1 MAIDK
6 ASLKKIGH
14 VISGLVV
21 IIKGYDKFENHHPE
35 VGILLILLGLIFV
48 SFAVFHHRISWIAKH
63 EPWLLWLEGLALAI
77 VSYSYFAAGK
87 FALPFVMPYVRWP
100 TSWLAVTFINTKG
113 PTR

>member
-87 FALPFVMPYVRWP
+87 FALPICYALC
-100 TSWLAVTFINTKG
+100 SLAYFMVGGYFYKYKG
-113 PTR
+113 AH